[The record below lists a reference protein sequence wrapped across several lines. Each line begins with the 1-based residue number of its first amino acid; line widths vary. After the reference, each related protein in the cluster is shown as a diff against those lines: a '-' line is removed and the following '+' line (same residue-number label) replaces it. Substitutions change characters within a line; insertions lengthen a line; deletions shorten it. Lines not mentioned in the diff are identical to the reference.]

1 MTTQFEISFR
11 QWVPSVSKL
20 GVNGFGKESKYV
32 PATELTAYW
41 CEEQLLH
48 DIIDAINPVMSV
60 PYQTITEQYLGVF
73 STLVYLGRPEAIR
86 YFLALGMSD
95 DRLPLRL
102 DELPDEWNHELD
114 KFVDEQ
120 WRFCP
125 WKFTVLGSD
134 HRQLPTEQILPI
146 EYKRS
151 LTTEGSSSYQAQVHE
166 VEIDKEYCEFDQ
178 QVSDL

>member
-11 QWVPSVSKL
+11 QWIPSVSKV
-20 GVNGFGKESKYV
+20 GVNGFGEESKYV

-86 YFLALGMSD
+86 HFLALGMSD
-95 DRLPLRL
+95 DVCLFALM
-102 DELPDEWNHELD
+102 N
-114 KFVDEQ
+114 
-120 WRFCP
+120 CP
-125 WKFTVLGSD
+125 MNGT
-134 HRQLPTEQILPI
+134 T
-146 EYKRS
+146 S
-151 LTTEGSSSYQAQVHE
+151 LTNS
-166 VEIDKEYCEFDQ
+166 
-178 QVSDL
+178 